1 MTKKES
7 NQITLKVRRATK
19 ERWDKEHAEYC
30 GQISKVISLAE
41 YLDLLEKPK
50 PQMTRIEKK

>member
-19 ERWDKEHAEYC
+19 ERWDKDHAEYC
-30 GQISKVISLAE
+30 GQIGKVISLAE
-41 YLDLLEKPK
+41 FLDLLQKPD
-50 PQMTRIEKK
+50 KK